1 MSAVSLPS
9 EAAGALFALGSALA
23 WAVIGLMVRTLAPH
37 YSSVTINAARSLVS
51 GAILLAW
58 VAATED
64 LAAVAGL
71 SPGTVAL
78 LGLSIVVAS
87 AIGDTVFFESTRA
100 LGLGRAM
107 TVSMTYP
114 LMSALLAAALV
125 GEPLTPPV
133 LLGSVITLA
142 GIALIVTARPAEP
155 ILAGRFWSGVGAAT
169 LAAMAWA
176 VSVVLLKAP
185 LAEIDAVTAQ
195 AVRLPIA
202 GAALL
207 MTPWGWAAPA
217 ELRRGGLALAWRLF
231 LVSAVTV
238 ASSVLFVA
246 GLKYGGV
253 AVATVLSSTAPMFAI
268 PLGFFFLGERLSRRA
283 IVGSVITAGGIAV
296 LQS

>member
-1 MSAVSLPS
+1 MSAMTLPS
-9 EAAGALFALGSALA
+9 GAAGALFALGSALA
-23 WAVIGLMVRTLAPH
+23 WAVIGLLVRTLAPH
-37 YSSVTINAARSLVS
+37 YSSVTINAARSLLS

-58 VAATED
+58 VAGTD
-64 LAAVAGL
+64 GLGAVVGL
-71 SPGTVAL
+71 SLDAVAL
-78 LGLSIVVAS
+78 LAVSIVVAS

-125 GEPLTPPV
+125 GEPLTPPI

-142 GIALIVTARPAEP
+142 GIALIVTAGPAEP
-155 ILAGRFWSGVGAAT
+155 ILAGRLWAGVGAAT

-176 VSVVLLKAP
+176 ISVILLKAP

-195 AVRLPIA
+195 AVRQPIA
-202 GAALL
+202 CAALL
-207 MTPWGWAAPA
+207 LTPWGWAAPA
-217 ELRRGGLALAWRLF
+217 ELKRGGRAVAWRLL

-268 PLGFFFLGERLSRRA
+268 PLGFFFLGERLSKRA
-283 IVGSVITAGGIAV
+283 IAGSVITAAGIAV
-296 LQS
+296 LQA

>member
-1 MSAVSLPS
+1 MNLSHGV
-9 EAAGALFALGSALA
+9 AGALYALGSALA

-37 YSSVTINAARSLVS
+37 YSSVTINLARSLVA

-58 VAATED
+58 VVASGGPD
-64 LAAVAGL
+64 AVAGL
-71 SPGTVAL
+71 PFRVMAILT
-78 LGLSIVVAS
+78 LSIVVAS

-100 LGLGRAM
+100 LGLARAM

-114 LMSALLAAALV
+114 LMSALLAAPLI
-125 GEPLTPPV
+125 GEPLTPTV

-155 ILAGRFWSGVGAAT
+155 TIAGRFWPGMSAAT
-169 LAAMAWA
+169 VAALAWA
-176 VSVVLLKAP
+176 VAVILLKTP
-185 LAEIDAVTAQ
+185 LTEVDPITAQ

-207 MTPWGWAAPA
+207 LTPWGWAAPA
-217 ELRRGGLALAWRLF
+217 ELRHGGWALALRLM
-231 LVSAVTV
+231 VVGVVTV

-268 PLGFFFLGERLSRRA
+268 PLGFFFLGERLSKRVIAGSA
-283 IVGSVITAGGIAV
+283 ITVAGIAV

>member
-1 MSAVSLPS
+1 MNLSPD
-9 EAAGALFALGSALA
+9 AAGALCALGSALA
-23 WAVIGLMVRTLAPH
+23 WSVIGLMVRTLAPH
-37 YSSVTINAARSLVS
+37 YSSVTINAMRSLVA

-58 VAATED
+58 VVASGGPD
-64 LAAVAGL
+64 AVAGL
-71 SPGTVAL
+71 SLRVMAL
-78 LGLSIVVAS
+78 LALSIVVAS

-100 LGLGRAM
+100 LGLARAM

-114 LMSALLAAALV
+114 LMSALLAAALI
-125 GEPLTPPV
+125 GEPLTAPV

-142 GIALIVTARPAEP
+142 GIALIVSAKPAEP
-155 ILAGRFWSGVGAAT
+155 TLAGRFWLGMSAAT
-169 LAAMAWA
+169 IAAVAWA
-176 VSVVLLKAP
+176 VSVILLKTP
-185 LAEIDAVTAQ
+185 LTEIDAITAQ

-207 MTPWGWAAPA
+207 LTPWGWAAPA
-217 ELRRGGLALAWRLF
+217 ELRRGGCALAWRLV
-231 LVSAVTV
+231 LVGVVTV

-268 PLGFFFLGERLSRRA
+268 PLGSFFLGERLSKRA
-283 IVGSVITAGGIAV
+283 IAGSAVTVAGTAV